1 MSASGSTCTA
11 PLRGNLTTAN
21 SEETRAAVMQA
32 LSRHDSVVLDCEG
45 ATEIDLTLVQ
55 ILVAASRTAA
65 QAHKRIELKSPPT
78 GPLAEALRRCGF
90 SPSSATSLTQVLS
103 L

>member
-1 MSASGSTCTA
+1 
-11 PLRGNLTTAN
+11 
-21 SEETRAAVMQA
+21 MQA
-32 LSRHDSVVLDCEG
+32 LSKHNAVILDCAG
-45 ATEIDLTLVQ
+45 ASEIDLTFVQ
-55 ILVAASRTAA
+55 ILVAAGRTAA
-65 QAHKRIELKSPPT
+65 NAHKRIDLQSPPT